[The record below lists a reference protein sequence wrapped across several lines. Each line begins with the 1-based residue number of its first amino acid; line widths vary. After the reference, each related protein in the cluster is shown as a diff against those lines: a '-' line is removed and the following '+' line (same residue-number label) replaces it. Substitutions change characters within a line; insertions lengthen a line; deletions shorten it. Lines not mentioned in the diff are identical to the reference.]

1 MVIQSHQDL
10 IHLIKNLVFKF
21 YLIIFYLIYSDSSV
35 FEGIVIFIW
44 RYYDDIAAY
53 VKKKL
58 IQFCRLGFNNY
69 DIKS

>member
-44 RYYDDIAAY
+44 RGC
-53 VKKKL
+53 L
-58 IQFCRLGFNNY
+58 C
-69 DIKS
+69 